1 MEGQGRSQFQPV
13 VSHLFGP
20 EFSIFIDRCVTP
32 GIYSLALGGGPYA
45 SAASGYGGHA
55 RRVGCSRLRDY
66 DQARSLAAVKDCLKL
81 AEMSQGNSNLKAAV
95 PAFSQRTRKKC
106 ATRETQ
112 VGLIPS
118 SSTGFSNSSEAIL
131 DFTTN
136 RNCSISRRETILVS
150 DIPGLNHFPDSHA
163 IRRRI

>member
-1 MEGQGRSQFQPV
+1 MEGQCRWQFQPV
-13 VSHLFGP
+13 VSHLFSP
-20 EFSIFIDRCVTP
+20 EFSIFIGRCVTP
-32 GIYSLALGGGPYA
+32 GIYSLALGGGRYA

-55 RRVGCSRLRDY
+55 KGSSRSRLSDF
-66 DQARSLAAVKDCLKL
+66 DQARSLVAVVDCLKL

-106 ATRETQ
+106 VTREMQ

-118 SSTGFSNSSEAIL
+118 SSTGFSYSSEAIL

-150 DIPGLNHFPDSHA
+150 DIPGLNHSQDTHA
-163 IRRRI
+163 IRRRT